1 MNQQR
6 PILVIVAVVLAI
18 NLGGLGLVTGCLGV
32 FSAAVQSSM
41 VEMQQG
47 LAEGNPA
54 LQAQLAPQQALLE
67 AQAAYR
73 IPMVLGGLF
82 NLVAS
87 LVLIVGAGLLAG
99 LKRSGAMLLV
109 GAAVLCAL
117 ADLYNTALALYVQVQ
132 TQAVIEAT
140 VAQIGQMPGQDPAV
154 LGAAVSA
161 GSTIGVVMAL
171 FMLTLKLVVYALCVW
186 AARDAKVQE
195 LLR

>member
-18 NLGGLGLVTGCLGV
+18 SLGGLGLVTGCLGV
-32 FSAAVQSSM
+32 FSAAVQSS
-41 VEMQQG
+41 VIEMQQG

-54 LQAQLAPQQALLE
+54 LQAQQQALLE

-99 LKRSGAMLLV
+99 LKRSGAMLLL

-117 ADLYNTALALYVQVQ
+117 SDLYNTALTLYMQVQ
-132 TQAVIEAT
+132 TLAVIEAT
-140 VAQIGQMPGQDPAV
+140 VAQIGRMPGQDPAV

-161 GSTIGVVMAL
+161 SSTIGVVMAL
-171 FMLTLKLVVYALCVW
+171 IMLTLRLVVYALCVW

>member
-18 NLGGLGLVTGCLGV
+18 SLGGLGLVTGCLGV
-32 FSAAVQSSM
+32 FSAAVQSS
-41 VEMQQG
+41 VIEMQQG

-54 LQAQLAPQQALLE
+54 LQAQQQALLE

-73 IPMVLGGLF
+73 IPMALGGLF
-82 NLVAS
+82 NFVAS

-99 LKRSGAMLLV
+99 LKRSGAMLLL

-117 ADLYNTALALYVQVQ
+117 SDLYNTALATL
-132 TQAVIEAT
+132 AVIEAT

-154 LGAAVSA
+154 LGAAMSA